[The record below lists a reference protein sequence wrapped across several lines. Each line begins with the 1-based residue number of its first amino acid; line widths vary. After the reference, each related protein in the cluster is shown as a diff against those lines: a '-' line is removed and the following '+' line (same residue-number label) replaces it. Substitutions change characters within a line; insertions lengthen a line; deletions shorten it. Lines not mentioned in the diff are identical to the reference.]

1 MALHLPV
8 CGKTVPRRDRAGGE
22 GVQRPPQH
30 LLLHQVRH
38 GRQSE
43 HLDVIKQ
50 AASSRCRGSADEG
63 APWLEHERACMSL
76 TYALVAQ
83 IVSVRGSAEGSTLC

>member
-1 MALHLPV
+1 M
-8 CGKTVPRRDRAGGE
+8 
-22 GVQRPPQH
+22 
-30 LLLHQVRH
+30 
-38 GRQSE
+38 
-43 HLDVIKQ
+43 IKQ